1 MKKLVG
7 NIDDNTKPK
16 DNLGGNFLRLFKYA
30 LSYKKFLFL
39 ALFSMII
46 YSSSILASPYIIE
59 NMINS
64 IVSRKPD
71 ELLIP
76 AIILITLLGIGWSFN
91 FIYVST
97 IARVGQRVISDLRIE
112 LFIHIEN
119 LSLEF
124 HTKSESGRIMSRI
137 QNDIN
142 RLEETLQVFFTILSD
157 ALILIGIIAVMLNMN
172 WQLAL
177 ACFSVVPILILIV
190 VIWKNVALPIFLV
203 ARRTIANVNVGLSE
217 NITGI
222 KVIQSFNREDI
233 NIEEFEDLNQDNLQA
248 GINVSRLS
256 ASLPPAIEIFSTISL
271 ATIVIVGGYALTKDT
286 ITVGIFVAFI
296 LFTQRFYD
304 PLNQLALQFAGLQNA
319 NAAASHIFELLDE
332 KITVKD
338 HKDAKKISKIN
349 GMIEFKNLSFHYDPE
364 EPVLKN
370 LSFKIKSGQK
380 VAIIGPTG
388 AGKTTIISLLTKLY
402 TPIMG
407 SIQIDGIDIQKI
419 IKNSLLS
426 HIGTVL
432 QDPFLF
438 SGTILENLK
447 FSHVNLTDKDVE
459 NAAHKTGADRFI
471 TKLEKGYD
479 TIIHENGSNMSP
491 GERQLIS
498 ITRALAIDPHIV
510 ILDEATSNIDSL
522 TEDMI
527 QTSLKTLLKGR
538 TSLIIAHRLS
548 TIRECD
554 VIIVLKEGSI
564 IEQGTHEELLANKG
578 HYAILHEIYTRE

>member
-1 MKKLVG
+1 MRKIIG
-7 NIDDNTKPK
+7 NIDDTKPK
-16 DNLGGNFLRLFKYA
+16 GNLGGNFLRLFKYA
-30 LSYKKFLFL
+30 LPYKNLLFV
-39 ALFSMII
+39 AFISMII
-46 YSSSILASPYIIE
+46 YSSSILVSPYIIE
-59 NMINS
+59 NMINT

-71 ELLIP
+71 ELLMP
-76 AIILITLLGIGWSFN
+76 AMILIIILGIGWSFN
-91 FIYVST
+91 FIYIST
-97 IARVGQRVISDLRIE
+97 IAKVGQRMISDLRIE
-112 LFIHIEN
+112 LFTHIEN
-119 LSLEF
+119 LSLDF

-137 QNDIN
+137 QNDVN

-157 ALILIGIIAVMLNMN
+157 TLVLIGIVAVMLNMN
-172 WQLAL
+172 WKLAL
-177 ACFSVVPILILIV
+177 FCFSVVPILILIV
-190 VIWKNVALPIFLV
+190 TIWKNVALPVFLV

-222 KVIQSFNREDI
+222 KVIQSLNREDI
-233 NIEEFEDLNQDNLQA
+233 NIGEFEDLNQDNLQA

-256 ASLPPAIEIFSTISL
+256 AALSPTIEIFSTISL
-271 ATIVIVGGYALTKDT
+271 ATIVIIGGYAITNDT

-304 PLNQLALQFAGLQNA
+304 PLNQLSLQFAGLQNA
-319 NAAASHIFELLDE
+319 NAAATHIFELLDE
-332 KITVKD
+332 KITIKD
-338 HKDAKKISKIN
+338 NKDAKKISQIN
-349 GMIEFKNLSFHYDPE
+349 GIIEFKNLSFHYDPE

-370 LSFKIKSGQK
+370 LSFKIKKGQK
-380 VAIIGPTG
+380 VALIGPTG

-402 TPIMG
+402 APIMG
-407 SIQIDGIDIQKI
+407 SIQIDGIDIQKMT
-419 IKNSLLS
+419 KNSLLS

-432 QDPFLF
+432 QEPFLF

-447 FSHVNLTDKDVE
+447 FSHGNLSDEDVK

-471 TKLEKGYD
+471 RKLEKNYD
-479 TIIHENGSNMSP
+479 TIIHENGSNLSP

-498 ITRALAIDPHIV
+498 ITRALAINPRIV

-564 IEQGTHEELLANKG
+564 IEQGNHEELLANKG
-578 HYAILHEIYTRE
+578 HYSILHEIYTRE

>member
-1 MKKLVG
+1 MRKLVG
-7 NIDDNTKPK
+7 NIDDTKPK
-16 DNLGGNFLRLFKYA
+16 GKLGGNFLRLFKYS
-30 LSYKKFLFL
+30 LPYKNLLFL
-39 ALFSMII
+39 AFFSMII

-59 NMINS
+59 NMINT
-64 IVSRKPD
+64 IVAHKPD
-71 ELLIP
+71 ELLKP
-76 AIILITLLGIGWSFN
+76 AIILITILGIGWGFN
-91 FIYVST
+91 FIYIST

-112 LFIHIEN
+112 LFTHIQN
-119 LSLEF
+119 LSLDF
-124 HTKSESGRIMSRI
+124 HTKSESGRILSRI
-137 QNDIN
+137 QNDVN
-142 RLEETLQVFFTILSD
+142 HLEETLQVFFTILSD
-157 ALILIGIIAVMLNMN
+157 SLVLIGIIAVMLNMN
-172 WQLAL
+172 WKLAL
-177 ACFSVVPILILIV
+177 FCFSVVPILILIV
-190 VIWKNVALPIFLV
+190 TIWKNVALPVFLV

-222 KVIQSFNREDI
+222 KVIQSLNREDI
-233 NIEEFEDLNQDNLQA
+233 NIGEFEDLNQDNLKA

-256 ASLPPAIEIFSTISL
+256 ASLPPAIGIFSTISL
-271 ATIVIVGGYALTKDT
+271 ATIVIVGGYAITNDT

-304 PLNQLALQFAGLQNA
+304 PLNQLSLQFAGLQNA
-319 NAAASHIFELLDE
+319 NAAATHIFELLDE

-338 HKDAKKISKIN
+338 NKDAKKISQIN
-349 GMIEFKNLSFHYDPE
+349 GSIEFKNLSFHYNAE

-370 LSFKIKSGQK
+370 LSFKVKKGQK
-380 VAIIGPTG
+380 VALIGPTG

-407 SIQIDGIDIQKI
+407 SIQIDGIDIQKMT
-419 IKNSLLS
+419 KNSLLN

-432 QDPFLF
+432 QEPFLF

-447 FSHVNLTDKDVE
+447 FSHLNLTDEEVK
-459 NAAHKTGADRFI
+459 NAAHQTGADRFI
-471 TKLEKGYD
+471 RKLEKNYD
-479 TIIHENGSNMSP
+479 TIIHENGSNLSP

-498 ITRALAIDPHIV
+498 ITRALAINPRIV

-538 TSLIIAHRLS
+538 TSLIIARRLS
-548 TIRECD
+548 TIRESD

-564 IEQGTHEELLANKG
+564 IEKGNHEELLANKG
-578 HYAILHEIYTRE
+578 HYSILHEIYTRE